1 MRAKI
6 EGETFEF
13 HFSFVF
19 YLRNFQE
26 IFYFEK
32 EIEDLREICYSKVNV
47 KQDGRISQ

>member
-1 MRAKI
+1 MRAKTK
-6 EGETFEF
+6 EKRSNFVSP
-13 HFSFVF
+13 SFF
-19 YLRNFQE
+19 ISG